1 MTPAEGSAAPR
12 VAAFF
17 DVDNTVIRG
26 ASAFHIARG
35 LWQREY
41 FTFRDIL
48 KFGYEQSTYLLFGE
62 SREQLDRLRDHGMGI
77 IKGWSVAE
85 MTAVG
90 EEVYD
95 ELLESRVFPG
105 TKEIIDEH
113 LARGHEV
120 WLVTASP
127 VEIGRMIARRIG
139 ATGALGTVAEHVG
152 GHYTGRLLGD
162 FLHGP
167 RKADEVRRLAD
178 ERGLDLA
185 ASHAYGDSLNDRA
198 MLETVGNPCAIN
210 PEPKMRK
217 LAIEL
222 GWPIREFRKRRKS
235 GRRGVVKS
243 SVTGAAWGLI
253 QISRGIKA
261 AIRGVWRGL
270 WRGPLR
276 RGRPASPAAAH
287 AEQAREL

>member
-1 MTPAEGSAAPR
+1 MTTEDSATR
-12 VAAFF
+12 IAAFF

-35 LWQREY
+35 LWQRDY
-41 FTFRDIL
+41 FSARDIL
-48 KFGYEQSTYLLFGE
+48 KFGVEQAQYVLFGE
-62 SREQLDRLRDHGMGI
+62 SQEQMTRLREHGLGI

-95 ELLESRVFPG
+95 ELLESRVYPG

-113 LARGHEV
+113 LAQGHEV

-127 VEIGRMIARRIG
+127 IEIGRMIARRIG
-139 ATGALGTVAEHVG
+139 ATGALGTVAEHVDG
-152 GHYTGRLLGD
+152 YYTGRLEGD

-167 RKADEVRRLAD
+167 RKAVEVRALAERRGLSLAD
-178 ERGLDLA
+178 C
-185 ASHAYGDSLNDRA
+185 HAYGDSLNDTS
-198 MLETVGNPCAIN
+198 MLEIVGHPCAIN

-217 LAIEL
+217 QAIER

-243 SVTGAAWGLI
+243 SVTGAAWVTI
-253 QISRGIKA
+253 QVSRGIKA
-261 AIRGVWRGL
+261 AVRGVARRL
-270 WRGPLR
+270 FR
-276 RGRPASPAAAH
+276 RG
-287 AEQAREL
+287 